1 MHTTAKAAPTRP
13 LSALYGADGIRGFWP
28 ADLHP
33 AFARSLG
40 QALGHWVRA
49 QGETAIMVGR
59 DMRLSSVQLSAAL
72 QSGVREAG
80 IKVYD
85 AGMCSAPVLYFGARL
100 LECPVTVRVGAA
112 HDLAERNGVEIAHD
126 GSLLDAA
133 QWAAVRERMN
143 APLADTAA
151 RAGAYAP
158 VALQSCYIA
167 RLLCDIP
174 SLAGLRIVIDAGN
187 GTAGLAAP
195 ALFRALGCEVTELF
209 CEPDETFPHHLPDP
223 ADARNL
229 QDLIYCLRYANA
241 DVGLAFDTDA
251 RRVVAVTP
259 SGQIIGVDQQLVLFA
274 RDLLQ
279 DNPGARVLSD
289 TQNSR
294 CVPAAVQAAGG
305 QAIAAAGGRACMR
318 ERMQAVGATLGGDA
332 AGHVCFTDRWFG
344 APDALYTAARL
355 LEIASRTNDTA
366 SVLEAL
372 PRAYAT
378 PELQAD
384 TGTTDPL
391 NVLQS
396 LAHQGQF
403 TGSQQAIDAT
413 GLRVEYADGVG
424 VARSAES
431 LAGLIF
437 RFEADTPQALVRIQS
452 TFRRQLRRVAPRL
465 QLPF

>member
-1 MHTTAKAAPTRP
+1 MHSTAKAAPARSQPT
-13 LSALYGADGIRGFWP
+13 LYGAEGIRGFWP

-33 AFARSLG
+33 NFARSLG

-49 QGETAIMVGR
+49 QGETAVMVGR

-80 IKVYD
+80 VKVYD
-85 AGMCSAPVLYFGARL
+85 AGICSGPVLYFGARL

-126 GSLLDAA
+126 GSLLDVA
-133 QWAAVRERMN
+133 QWTAVRERMSHPAPN
-143 APLADTAA
+143 APTP
-151 RAGAYAP
+151 AGAYAP
-158 VALQSCYIA
+158 VALQACYIA

-174 SLAGLRIVIDAGN
+174 SLAGLRVVIDAGN
-187 GTAGLAAP
+187 GTAGLTAP

-209 CEPDETFPHHLPDP
+209 CDPDETFPQHLPDP
-223 ADARNL
+223 TDPRNL
-229 QDLIYCLRYANA
+229 QDLTYCLRYANA
-241 DVGLAFDTDA
+241 DIGLAFDTDA

-274 RDLLQ
+274 RDLLK
-279 DNPGARVLSD
+279 DNAGARILSD

-294 CVPAAVQAAGG
+294 RVTAAVEDAGG
-305 QAIAAAGGRACMR
+305 QSIAAAGGRAGMR
-318 ERMQAVGATLGGDA
+318 ERMQAVGAAIAGDA

-344 APDALYTAARL
+344 APDGLYTAARL

-366 SVLEAL
+366 AVLEAL

-384 TGTTDPL
+384 TGASDPL

-396 LAHQGQF
+396 LASQGQF
-403 TGSQQAIDAT
+403 TGSSQAVDAT

-424 VARSAES
+424 VARSADS
-431 LAGLIF
+431 LAGLVF

-452 TFRRQLRRVAPRL
+452 TFRRQLRRVAPRV
-465 QLPF
+465 QVPF